1 MNTEDSTRSVN
12 VVNVQTN
19 TRCMNAIF
27 NNSFVLDSAVASVH
41 FLEFSEFTS
50 LAKRGS
56 IGQKNSGTGE
66 NVEHREK
73 LMERALPRPDEAF

>member
-1 MNTEDSTRSVN
+1 MVN
-12 VVNVQTN
+12 VRIN
-19 TRCMNAIF
+19 TRRMSAIF
-27 NNSFVLDSAVASVH
+27 NNSYVLDVAVASVH

-50 LAKRGS
+50 LAKRGR
-56 IGQKNSGTGE
+56 IGQKNTGTGE